1 MATFE
6 FTSPEGKTYELAGPE
21 GSTKEQAFQKFQE
34 MRPELFG
41 AKKEKKEKPGFIERF
56 GETFQPVKA
65 ITEEGIIPQLGQYA
79 KRKFTGEPA
88 PKAEEKPERPMSMKE
103 SFNQVV
109 DFAKKDPGAFAGTLA
124 NAIVADPELL
134 FVPEFLPAR
143 VLSAIEKTSKLG
155 AATART
161 ASASTNAAAM
171 AAAQSAARQLN
182 ERGTV
187 DMNVLRNEAQNAAA
201 MGGGVRTLGETAR
214 YVAPGAKAY
223 ASEGT
228 QELLRRAREKG
239 YALPIGE
246 MSPVGAIIDKY
257 YQSPRRAINEE
268 AFYKQ
273 VTTPT
278 GTQVKEIN
286 AKTLPK
292 IEANLDNEITGIM
305 SNQKVSV
312 PSNIKNT
319 LQTFLPYQKGRI
331 EATLDDIANNRQIS
345 GKDWHDVRSEL
356 GKRAANARQ
365 SNPLMAQDIDNVI
378 SAWDAY
384 AKASLP
390 APVIDSFNRWK
401 GHYTAYKDIDTA
413 IHASPTAYN
422 NYLNG
427 VLEPQDL
434 MTAIKSRR
442 PAEAQEPFGAK
453 TRGQT
458 YTGALGSG
466 LNLLG
471 KEPVPTTFFGAL
483 PKVATGAVAK
493 PLQALGYTPAGQ
505 SLLYQGVPFTGLA
518 PEVGYAAEKTAQQ
531 RRK

>member
-1 MATFE
+1 MAE
-6 FTSPEGKTYELAGPE
+6 FDWDKPATTTPAWDKPQQSILGK
-21 GSTKEQAFQKFQE
+21 
-34 MRPELFG
+34 
-41 AKKEKKEKPGFIERF
+41 KKEKKEKPGFIERF

-88 PKAEEKPERPMSMKE
+88 PKAEEQPERPMSMKE

-187 DMNVLRNEAQNAAA
+187 DMNVLRNEAQNAAV
-201 MGGGVRTLGETAR
+201 MGGGVRVLGETAR
-214 YVAPGAKAY
+214 YVAPGAKSY

-292 IEANLDNEITGIM
+292 IEADLDKEITGIM

-312 PSNIKNT
+312 PSSIKDT
-319 LQTFLPYQKGRI
+319 LQTFLPYQKETMSNI
-331 EATLDDIANNRQIS
+331 LDDIANNRQIS
-345 GKDWHDVRSEL
+345 GKNWHEVRSQL
-356 GKRAANARQ
+356 GLRAANARQ
-365 SNPLMAQDIDNVI
+365 SNPLMAQDIENVI

-384 AKASLP
+384 AKSSLP
-390 APVIDSFNRWK
+390 APVIESFNRWK

-442 PAEAQEPFGAK
+442 PAEAREPFGAK

>member
-1 MATFE
+1 MAE
-6 FTSPEGKTYELAGPE
+6 FDWDKPATTTPAWDKPQQSILGE
-21 GSTKEQAFQKFQE
+21 
-34 MRPELFG
+34 
-41 AKKEKKEKPGFIERF
+41 KKEKKEKPGFIERF

-88 PKAEEKPERPMSMKE
+88 PKAEEQPERPMSMKE

-201 MGGGVRTLGETAR
+201 MGGGVRVLGETAR

-228 QELLRRAREKG
+228 QDLLRRAREKG

-268 AFYKQ
+268 TFYKQ

-312 PSNIKNT
+312 PSNIKDT

>member
-1 MATFE
+1 MAE
-6 FTSPEGKTYELAGPE
+6 FDWDKPATTTPAWDKPQQSILGE
-21 GSTKEQAFQKFQE
+21 
-34 MRPELFG
+34 
-41 AKKEKKEKPGFIERF
+41 KKEKKEKPGFIERF

-88 PKAEEKPERPMSMKE
+88 PKAEEQPERPMSMKE

-201 MGGGVRTLGETAR
+201 MGGGVRVLGETAR

-228 QELLRRAREKG
+228 QDLLRRARKKG

-312 PSNIKNT
+312 PSNIKDT

>member
-6 FTSPEGKTYELAGPE
+6 FTSPEGKTFELEGPE

-41 AKKEKKEKPGFIERF
+41 AKKEKQEKKGFVERF

-88 PKAEEKPERPMSMKE
+88 PKAEEKPERPMSFRE
-103 SFNQVV
+103 SFKQVT
-109 DFAKKDPGAFAGTLA
+109 DFARKDPGAFAGTLA

-201 MGGGVRTLGETAR
+201 MGGGVRVLGETAR

-257 YQSPRRAINEE
+257 YQSPRRSIYEE

-312 PSNIKNT
+312 PSNIKDT

-458 YTGALGSG
+458 YTGALGQG
-466 LNLLG
+466 LSLLG
-471 KEPVPTTFFGAL
+471 REPEPTTIFGAL
-483 PKVATGAVAK
+483 PKMATGAVAK
-493 PLQALGYTPAGQ
+493 PVQALAYSPVGQ

-518 PEVGYAAEKTAQQ
+518 PRLGYAEEQAAQK

>member
-1 MATFE
+1 MAAFE
-6 FTSPEGKTYELAGPE
+6 FTSPEGKTYELEGPE

-41 AKKEKKEKPGFIERF
+41 AKKEKQEKKGFVERF
-56 GETFQPVKA
+56 GETFHPVKA

-79 KRKFTGEPA
+79 KRKITGESA
-88 PKAEEKPERPMSMKE
+88 PKAEEKPERPMSFKE
-103 SFNQVV
+103 SFKQVT
-109 DFAKKDPGAFAGTLA
+109 DFARKDPGAFAGTLA
-124 NAIVADPELL
+124 NAIVSDPELL

-143 VLSAIEKTSKLG
+143 VVSAIGKTTKLG
-155 AATART
+155 ASVAKTADAATQAG
-161 ASASTNAAAM
+161 AM

-187 DMNVLRNEAQNAAA
+187 DMNVLRNEFQNASAFGA
-201 MGGGVRTLGETAR
+201 GTRALGETAR
-214 YVAPGAKAY
+214 YVAPGAKSY

-228 QELLRRAREKG
+228 QDLLRRARKKG

-246 MSPVGAIIDKY
+246 LSPVGAIIDKY

-268 AFYKQ
+268 AFYKE

-286 AKTLPK
+286 ATTLPK
-292 IEANLDNEITGIM
+292 IEANLDKEITGIM

-312 PSNIKNT
+312 PSNIKDT

-331 EATLDDIANNRQIS
+331 ETTLDDIANNRQIS
-345 GKDWHDVRSEL
+345 GKDWHEVRSEL

-378 SAWDAY
+378 SSWDAY

-390 APVIDSFNRWK
+390 APVIENFNRWK

-413 IHASPTAYN
+413 IHANQTAYN
-422 NYLNG
+422 NYLKG
-427 VLEPQDL
+427 VLDPQDL

-458 YTGALGSG
+458 YTSALGSG

-471 KEPVPTTFFGAL
+471 KEPVPTTFFGTL
-483 PKVATGAVAK
+483 PKVAAGAVAK
-493 PLQALGYTPAGQ
+493 PAQALGYSPIGQ
-505 SLLYQGVPFTGLA
+505 SVLYHGVPFTGLA
-518 PEVGYAAEKTAQQ
+518 PKVGYATEKTAQQ

>member
-6 FTSPEGKTYELAGPE
+6 FTSPEGKTFELEGPE

-34 MRPELFG
+34 IRPELFS
-41 AKKEKKEKPGFIERF
+41 AKKEKKEKPGFVERF

-124 NAIVADPELL
+124 NAFVADPELL
-134 FVPEFLPAR
+134 LVPELVPAR
-143 VLSAIEKTSKLG
+143 LLSAIQKTTKLG
-155 AATART
+155 ASAVRSADAATQ
-161 ASASTNAAAM
+161 ASAM

-201 MGGGVRTLGETAR
+201 MGGGVRALGETAR

-228 QELLRRAREKG
+228 QELLKRAREKG
-239 YALPIGE
+239 YTLPIGE

-257 YQSPRRAINEE
+257 YQSPRRKINEE
-268 AFYKQ
+268 QFYKE
-273 VTTPT
+273 VSAPT
-278 GTQVKEIN
+278 GTQVNEIN
-286 AKTLPK
+286 ATTLPK
-292 IEANLDNEITGIM
+292 IEENLDTLITNIMKNEV
-305 SNQKVSV
+305 VSV
-312 PSNIKNT
+312 PTGFQDT
-319 LQTFLPYQKGRI
+319 LKTFLPYQKGRI
-331 EATLDDIANNRQIS
+331 ERTLDDIRNGQQIS
-345 GKDWHDVRSEL
+345 GEAWHEVRSEL
-356 GKRAANARQ
+356 GKRAAGARQ
-365 SNPLMAQDIDNVI
+365 SNPIMAQDIDNI
-378 SAWDAY
+378 LGAWDSY
-384 AKASLP
+384 AQSSLSP
-390 APVIDSFNRWK
+390 KVMNKFNVWK
-401 GHYTAYKDIDTA
+401 SRYTAYKDIDTA
-413 IHASPTAYN
+413 IHANPTAYN

-442 PAEAQEPFGAK
+442 PAEAQEPFGATARK
-453 TRGQT
+453 QAGTA
-458 YTGALGSG
+458 ALGSG

-471 KEPVPTTFFGAL
+471 KEPVPTTFFGTL
-483 PKVATGAVAK
+483 PKVAAGAVAK
-493 PLQALGYTPAGQ
+493 PVQALGYSPIGQ
-505 SLLYQGVPFTGLA
+505 SLLYRGVPFTGLA
-518 PEVGYAAEKTAQQ
+518 PEVGYAAEKTAEQ
-531 RRK
+531 RKR

>member
-1 MATFE
+1 MAE
-6 FTSPEGKTYELAGPE
+6 FDWDKPATTTPAWDKPQQSILGE
-21 GSTKEQAFQKFQE
+21 
-34 MRPELFG
+34 
-41 AKKEKKEKPGFIERF
+41 KKEKKEKPGFIERF

-268 AFYKQ
+268 SFYKQ

-312 PSNIKNT
+312 PSNIKDT

-518 PEVGYAAEKTAQQ
+518 PEVGYADEKTAQQ

>member
-1 MATFE
+1 MSKVP
-6 FTSPEGKTYELAGPE
+6 TSDLPSNLVPQSDLPSNFVPSSDLPQ
-21 GSTKEQAFQKFQE
+21 STKT
-34 MRPELFG
+34 
-41 AKKEKKEKPGFIERF
+41 EKKGFVERF

-79 KRKFTGEPA
+79 KRKITGEPA
-88 PKAEEKPERPMSMKE
+88 PKAEEKPERPMSFRE
-103 SFNQVV
+103 SFKQVT
-109 DFAKKDPGAFAGTLA
+109 DFARKDPGAFAGTLA

-143 VLSAIEKTSKLG
+143 VVSAIGKTTKLG
-155 AATART
+155 ASAART
-161 ASASTNAAAM
+161 ADAATQAGAM

-187 DMNVLRNEAQNAAA
+187 DMNVLRNEFQNAAA
-201 MGGGVRTLGETAR
+201 LGAGARGVGETAR

-228 QELLRRAREKG
+228 QDLLRRAKEKG
-239 YALPIGE
+239 YTLPIGE

-292 IEANLDNEITGIM
+292 IEKNLEKEITDIM
-305 SNQKVSV
+305 ANQKVSV
-312 PSNIKNT
+312 PSNIKDT
-319 LQTFLPYQKGRI
+319 LQTFLPYQEETMAKI
-331 EATLDDIANNRQIS
+331 LDDIANNRQIS
-345 GKDWHDVRSEL
+345 GKNWHDVRSQL
-356 GKRAANARQ
+356 GLRAKNAQQ
-365 SNPLMAQDIDNVI
+365 SNPLMAQDIYSVMK
-378 SAWDAY
+378 AWDRY
-384 AKASLP
+384 AENSLP
-390 APVIDSFNRWK
+390 STVMEGFNRWK
-401 GHYTAYKDIDTA
+401 GHYTAYSDIDTA
-413 IHASPTAYN
+413 IHSSPTALK
-422 NYLNG
+422 NYYNG

-434 MTAIKSRR
+434 MTAIKNRR
-442 PAEAQEPFGAK
+442 PAEVEDPFGPK

-458 YTGALGSG
+458 YTGALGQG
-466 LNLLG
+466 LSLLG
-471 KEPVPTTFFGAL
+471 KEPEPTTIFGAL
-483 PKVATGAVAK
+483 PKMAAGAVAK
-493 PLQALGYTPAGQ
+493 PLQALGYTPVGQ

-518 PEVGYAAEKTAQQ
+518 PRVGYAAEKTAEQ
-531 RRK
+531 RKK

>member
-6 FTSPEGKTYELAGPE
+6 FTSPQGKTYELEGPE

-34 MRPELFG
+34 LRPELFG
-41 AKKEKKEKPGFIERF
+41 AKPKQEKKGFAESF

-65 ITEEGIIPQLGQYA
+65 ITEEGIIPQLGKYA
-79 KRKFTGEPA
+79 KRKLTGEPA
-88 PKAEEKPERPMSMKE
+88 PKAEEAPERPMSLKE

-109 DFAKKDPGAFAGTLA
+109 GFAKKDPGAFAGTLA

-134 FVPEFLPAR
+134 LMPELVPAR
-143 VLSAIEKTSKLG
+143 VISAIQKTSKLG
-155 AATART
+155 AAATKTADAAT
-161 ASASTNAAAM
+161 QAAAM
-171 AAAQSAARQLN
+171 AAAQSAARQLS

-201 MGGGVRTLGETAR
+201 FGAGTRAVGETAR

-228 QELLRRAREKG
+228 QDLLRRSREKG

-257 YQSPRRAINEE
+257 YQSPRRAINDET
-268 AFYKQ
+268 FYKQ
-273 VTTPT
+273 VSTPT

-292 IEANLDNEITGIM
+292 IEENLDKEITRVM
-305 SNQKVSV
+305 DNQTVSV
-312 PSNIKNT
+312 PTGIQDT
-319 LQTFLPYQKGRI
+319 LKTFLPYTKGRV
-331 EATLDDIANNRQIS
+331 EVTLNDIKSGNPIS
-345 GKDWHDVRSEL
+345 GEAWHEVRSEL
-356 GKRAANARQ
+356 GKRAAGARQ
-365 SNPLMAQDIDNVI
+365 SNPIMAQDIDNI
-378 SAWDAY
+378 MQAWDSY
-384 AKASLP
+384 AQNSLSKD
-390 APVIDSFNRWK
+390 AMEGFNRWK

-434 MTAIKSRR
+434 MTAIKGRR
-442 PAEAQEPFGAK
+442 PTEAQDPFGK
-453 TRGQT
+453 QTRPQT

-471 KEPVPTTFFGAL
+471 KEPLPTTLFGTL
-483 PKVATGAVAK
+483 PKMAAGAVAK
-493 PLQALGYTPAGQ
+493 PVQALGYTPVGQ
-505 SLLYQGVPFTGLA
+505 SFLYRGVPFTGLA
-518 PEVGYAAEKTAQQ
+518 PVVGAAEEKTAQQ
-531 RRK
+531 RKR